1 MTMFRLSSLT
11 LALSAGLAMTLLTGC
26 NSDNDSSSATGSDYQ
41 YSTKAVYVA
50 RQDADSY
57 EVAPAGFTPVFTELV
72 ARHGSRSLSS
82 PKYDVLTKQIWDAA
96 SRQGALTDL
105 GQKLGAKVDA
115 VTAANRQLGYGLLSA
130 VGKEEHA
137 LLATR
142 LAERLPALLGKGG
155 VPGCIRVET
164 SGKDRANESAYY
176 FMESLAK
183 RVDFITDS
191 KACYVSQQN
200 PSEIDKGLRNKFEL
214 YFHKTEPEG
223 DYLQYLPAFQA
234 YMAFVGDEE
243 EGVSPAPELSEALG
257 GLKTLPQTRVMARE
271 MLERLYS
278 TAFVDELAA
287 GVEYVA
293 VNPEDGDKTYVRDEV
308 DAALM
313 LYNLFIIGPGMIREA
328 QAQGAPWELEQFI
341 TPEESAWFSY
351 LSDAED
357 FYEKGPSLASQRATY
372 AVAQPLLDGL
382 FDEVQTQV
390 VEGAGEH
397 VAKLRF
403 AHAETVIPLAALM
416 QLEGSRQSAQPGVLM
431 SQANNE
437 WRGGWVSPYAANI
450 QWDVYRNDAGR
461 VLVKM
466 LYNEKELA
474 FKAGCSPIAVGS
486 FFYDFGELKRC
497 YGYPS

>member
-57 EVAPAGFTPVFTELV
+57 EAAPAGFTPVFTELV

-278 TAFVDELAA
+278 KTFVDELAA

-328 QAQGAPWELEQFI
+328 QAQGAPWDLEQFI

-357 FYEKGPSLASQRATY
+357 FYEKGPSLASQHATY

>member
-1 MTMFRLSSLT
+1 MFRLSSLT

-41 YSTKAVYVA
+41 YSTKAVYIA

>member
-1 MTMFRLSSLT
+1 MFRLSS

-57 EVAPAGFTPVFTELV
+57 EVAPVGFTPVFTELV

-243 EGVSPAPELSEALG
+243 EGVSPAPELSEAPG

-328 QAQGAPWELEQFI
+328 QAQGAPWDLEQFI

-403 AHAETVIPLAALM
+403 AHAETLIPLAALM